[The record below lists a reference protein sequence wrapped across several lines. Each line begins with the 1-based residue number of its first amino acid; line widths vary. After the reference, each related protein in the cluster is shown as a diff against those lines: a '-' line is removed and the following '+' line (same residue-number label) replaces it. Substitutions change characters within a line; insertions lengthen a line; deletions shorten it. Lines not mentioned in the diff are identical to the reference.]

1 MRSILVGVVVAV
13 VAVGGPAFGGDVV
26 DDMERRPEAAVEVI
40 ETAPETEERTVIHQ
54 SAPFRDVVVEEYHS
68 AGAEM
73 GMGVASTILS
83 VFYTPVRLAV
93 GVVGA
98 GLGGV
103 EGWLTGGDLR
113 TARSMWRP
121 TVEGDYFI
129 RPDHLDKTERY
140 EWSNVRP
147 VVRER
152 YTIRG
157 REPVVLEE
165 AGRVVV
171 TDTEAIAD
179 STPVEPEVEDDSAD
193 DR

>member
-1 MRSILVGVVVAV
+1 
-13 VAVGGPAFGGDVV
+13 
-26 DDMERRPEAAVEVI
+26 
-40 ETAPETEERTVIHQ
+40 
-54 SAPFRDVVVEEYHS
+54 
-68 AGAEM
+68 
-73 GMGVASTILS
+73 
-83 VFYTPVRLAV
+83 V

-121 TVEGDYFI
+121 TVEGDYFV
-129 RPDHLDKTERY
+129 RPDHLDKTERFQF
-140 EWSNVRP
+140 SNVRP
-147 VVRER
+147 LVRER

-165 AGRVVV
+165 KEVFY
-171 TDTEAIAD
+171 AD
-179 STPVEPEVEDDSAD
+179 DETVADATPIEPEIEDDSAD

>member
-1 MRSILVGVVVAV
+1 MRSILVGVVVAA

-26 DDMERRPEAAVEVI
+26 DDSERRPQAAVDVI
-40 ETAPETEERTVIHQ
+40 ESAPVTEERTVVHETP
-54 SAPFRDVVVEEYHS
+54 PFREVVVEEYHS
-68 AGAEM
+68 AGAEL
-73 GMGVASTILS
+73 GMGIASTIFS

-121 TVEGDYFI
+121 TVEGDYYV
-129 RPDHLDKTERY
+129 RPDHLDKTERFQF
-140 EWSNVRP
+140 SNVRP

-165 AGRVVV
+165 KEVLL
-171 TDTEAIAD
+171 TDDETVAD
-179 STPVEPEVEDDSAD
+179 ATPVEPEIEDDSAD